1 MFNFNRYAYANDNP
15 LRFTDPDGRDTV
27 GENIDAA
34 AEGCGRVTCAFYA
47 VGHAVW
53 TVFGAEG
60 LSQVVDKGWSNA
72 STSDKI
78 GAVTAVAAVVPV
90 GRAVGKLAEGA
101 EAAKAVFWSGSPE
114 AKVAAEVF
122 AKDIGG
128 KTLEMTPKGKILN
141 AITTKRTFSI
151 LKPIWEKASSSF
163 ARSAEGEVHV
173 FHSVK
178 GVRTQSVW
186 ATKEYPILREKGNE
200 IIYHLT
206 D

>member
-1 MFNFNRYAYANDNP
+1 NNP
-15 LRFTDPDGRDTV
+15 IVNIDPDGRDTV

-34 AEGCGRVTCAFYA
+34 AQGCGRITCAFYA
-47 VGHAVW
+47 VAHAAW
-53 TVFGAEG
+53 TLTGAEP
-60 LSQVVDKGWSNA
+60 LSQVADKGWSNV
-72 STSDKI
+72 STGDKI
-78 GAVTAVAAVVPV
+78 GAVAAIASVVPV

-101 EAAKAVFWSGSPE
+101 ETAKAVFWSGSPE
-114 AKVAAEVF
+114 AKVAAEAF

-151 LKPIWEKASSSF
+151 LKPTWEKASSSF
-163 ARSAEGEVHV
+163 AKSAEGDVHV
-173 FHSVK
+173 FQSVK

-200 IIYHLT
+200 IIYHVT